1 MLFEFGDVV
10 LVPFPFT
17 NQTTSKQRPAVIVS
31 TQTYARMRPD
41 VVLMA
46 ITSQVRFPL
55 GFADT
60 LLADWENTHLLK
72 PSVIKPVWATLE
84 QGLVIKQLGKLS
96 AADQETLRHSIKQ
109 AIG

>member
-17 NQTTSKQRPAVIVS
+17 NQMTSKQRPAVIVS
-31 TQTYARMRPD
+31 QRVYARSRPD

-46 ITSQVRFPL
+46 ITSQIRVSL

-60 LLADWENTHLLK
+60 LLTDWESANLLK
-72 PSVIKPVWATLE
+72 PSVVKPVLATLE
-84 QGLVIKQLGKLS
+84 QALVIKQLGRLS
-96 AADQETLRHSIKQ
+96 ADDQAALRLAIRQ